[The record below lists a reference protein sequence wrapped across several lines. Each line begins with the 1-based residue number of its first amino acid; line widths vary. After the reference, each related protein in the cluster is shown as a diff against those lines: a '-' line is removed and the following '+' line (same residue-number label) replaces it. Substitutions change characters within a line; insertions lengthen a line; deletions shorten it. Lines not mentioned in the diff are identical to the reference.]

1 MYTYLLKIIQN
12 RYYYLGKL
20 YSPSRLG
27 ESHSTPNL
35 KGKNNQFQ
43 WHSFHQILL
52 TCKVLR
58 KYEHQGGYIK
68 NALNFKVSKPNLLFR
83 VQMYSKKKVCGQIL
97 QQINLT
103 R

>member
-12 RYYYLGKL
+12 RYIIIWVN
-20 YSPSRLG
+20 YSPSSLG

-43 WHSFHQILL
+43 WHSFHQILI
-52 TCKVLR
+52 TCKVLT
-58 KYEHQGGYIK
+58 KYEHQEGYIK

-103 R
+103 Q